1 MKKPSVLALA
11 AGVIVLLMALALP
24 LRHMATEGGG
34 VERAADS
41 AAESSADSAAASAA
55 ASAADSAAARA
66 AATATGLPRQVTL
79 AGGVRRFTLRAADH
93 DEARRSRLVGLSF
106 LATLRWREDDRRQR
120 FGPPAQALA
129 QPGGS
134 QALLVPALGLV
145 ATVATVATVANRQ
158 RGVLQHVAPAD
169 FAQWLQ
175 APLRAAKPAVASAP
189 PVKP

>member
-1 MKKPSVLALA
+1 MAMKKPSVLALA

-24 LRHMATEGGG
+24 LRPMATGGAG
-34 VERAADS
+34 VERAADRAADR
-41 AAESSADSAAASAA
+41 AAESAADSAAASAA
-55 ASAADSAAARA
+55 DSAADSAAARA

-79 AGGVRRFTLRAADH
+79 AGGARRFTLRAADH
-93 DEARRSRLVGLSF
+93 DEARRSRLMGLSF
-106 LATLRWREDDRRQR
+106 LATLRWREEDRRQR

-145 ATVATVATVANRQ
+145 ATAE
-158 RGVLQHVAPAD
+158 

-175 APLRAAKPAVASAP
+175 APLRAAKPVVASAP